1 MADKKEYFWYVDGN
15 SGSFKMALV
24 EKATS
29 AVTKNGWTSDYKTIE
44 LTGTNNLRIVGNYSD
59 IDLTASDVEVNPY
72 TKWLIIPERF
82 HKCIA
87 DKVIAIGYRDP
98 RNKDLQSAEYFEQV
112 YEKQLRKA
120 KGRITNMLG
129 TGRIVPQGF

>member
-1 MADKKEYFWYVDGN
+1 MADKKEYFWYIDGN

-44 LTGTNNLRIVGNYSD
+44 LTGTNNLRIVGVFSD
-59 IDLTASDVEVNPY
+59 VDLTDPDAVSPI
-72 TKWLIIPERF
+72 TKWSLIPERF

-120 KGRITNMLG
+120 KARATTMLG
-129 TGRIVPQGF
+129 TGRIVPQDF

>member
-1 MADKKEYFWYVDGN
+1 MANKKEYFWYIDGN
-15 SGSFKMALV
+15 SGSFKIALV
-24 EKATS
+24 EKATN

-59 IDLTASDVEVNPY
+59 TDIDLSSY
-72 TKWLIIPERF
+72 TKWLVIPERF

-87 DKVIAIGYRDP
+87 DKVIAMGYRDP

-120 KGRITNMLG
+120 KARATNMLG
-129 TGRIVPQGF
+129 TGRIVPQDF